1 MDDVLVSSAGEA
13 EALRAEDLTAAEA
26 SSAEASAAEAEGAID
41 DLPLGF
47 SISLFKL
54 NSSDSGLG
62 QSTPPGESPPEV
74 CVQVHHGAGSQ
85 RNGAGNGAG
94 RNGAGSDGAGDAD
107 ALSRSLDVA
116 VSDDADSCDFESDV
130 TYGYF

>member
-26 SSAEASAAEAEGAID
+26 SSAEASAAEAERAID

-74 CVQVHHGAGSQ
+74 SVQVHRGARSE
-85 RNGAGNGAG
+85 RNGAG